1 MKAELIRT
9 YTKMNKE
16 NQPTT
21 RYTYAVGEIEMNDT
35 DDRKAFAEYQGDFL
49 RVHDDGRY
57 LWFTDKVGIE
67 AIAFSS
73 KGKPYAD
80 TSKMD
85 SMVQQIEQ
93 LPAGELKTAM
103 AQELAKR
110 LMGDF
115 GKTTP
120 IATTP
125 SAEESVEGEAGDLGS
140 L

>member
-16 NQPTT
+16 NQKVI
-21 RYTYAVGEIEMNDT
+21 RYTYAVGEKDMSDT
-35 DDRKAFAEYQGDFL
+35 DDRKAFADYQGDFL

-57 LWFTDKVGIE
+57 LWFSDKVGVE
-67 AIAFSS
+67 DVRFTS
-73 KGKPYAD
+73 KGKPYGD
-80 TSKMD
+80 TSNMD

-110 LMGDF
+110 LMGNL
-115 GKTTP
+115 GNP
-120 IATTP
+120 SP
-125 SAEESVEGEAGDLGS
+125 SATSAPQPPVEDASSDLGDM
-140 L
+140 

>member
-16 NQPTT
+16 NQKVI
-21 RYTYAVGEIEMNDT
+21 RYTYAVGEINMSDKE
-35 DDRKAFAEYQGDFL
+35 DREKFAESQGDFL
-49 RVHDDGRY
+49 RTHDDGRY
-57 LWFTDKVGIE
+57 LWFSDKIGVE
-67 AIAFSS
+67 NVEFTS
-73 KGKPYAD
+73 KGKPYGD
-80 TSKMD
+80 TSSVD

-93 LPAGELKTAM
+93 LPEGALKNAM

-115 GKTTP
+115 GKKKTTP
-120 IATTP
+120 VQ
-125 SAEESVEGEAGDLGS
+125 ESVQSDADDLGS